1 MAALPETTPRTVGN
15 IYAALEA
22 QNRTDLHPRL
32 SASQLGGECD
42 RQLWDAFRW
51 LFPPERHDGRKLSIF
66 RTGEVWEER
75 IVDMLRAAGVEVDAV
90 DPATGEQFRIEFA
103 GGHASGRT
111 DGKARNVPEAPKT
124 EHVLEVKS
132 HNDKSFKALLKDGVA
147 KAKPAHHVQM
157 QLYMHHQHLTRA
169 LYVAVNKNDD
179 TLYSER
185 VEYDATTAL
194 KMVAKAERLATQDRR
209 PDCTCPPYFL
219 KAGYGCAPNEGLM
232 PARNCRTCLHVSFHL
247 DGDARVSCARHQRDL
262 TIDEQ
267 RAGCAHH
274 LFNPT
279 LVPGEQY
286 DADEAGE
293 WVMYR
298 LADGSVWKDGGVGC

>member
-1 MAALPETTPRTVGN
+1 MTALPVTQPRTVGN

-22 QNRTDLHPRL
+22 TNRTELHPRL
-32 SASQLGGECD
+32 SASQLGGECE
-42 RQLWDAFRW
+42 RQIWDAFRW

-66 RTGEVWEER
+66 RTGEVWEQR
-75 IVDMLRAAGVEVDAV
+75 IVEMLRGAGMEVDDV
-90 DPATGEQFRIEFA
+90 DPATGEQFRIVFA

-111 DGKARNVPEAPKT
+111 DGKARGVPEAPKT
-124 EHVLEVKS
+124 EHVLEVKT
-132 HNDKSFKALLKDGVA
+132 HNDRSFKDLIKKGSVQE
-147 KAKPAHHVQM
+147 AKPAHYAQV
-157 QLYMHHQHLTRA
+157 QLYLHHQHLTRA
-169 LYVAVNKNDD
+169 LYVCVNKNDD

-185 VEYDATTAL
+185 IDYDPTAAIKL
-194 KMVAKAERLATQDRR
+194 VAKAERLATQDRR
-209 PDCTCPPYFL
+209 PECTCPSYFL

-232 PARNCRTCLHVSFHL
+232 PNRNCRTCLHVTAHL
-247 DGDARVSCARHQRDL
+247 DGDARWSCARHHRDL

-274 LFNPT
+274 LFNPH

-298 LADGSVWKDGGVGC
+298 LADGSVWKDGGAG